1 VAPKSKVAESGS
13 LTDFGFA
20 PAQAPEAPKRLTG
33 WNPAH
38 WPADPSWMPLLQAFW
53 VSPPGM
59 ALGAFVAQRLAAGAV
74 IYPSQPLRAR
84 ELTPLQGVRVVI
96 VGQDPY
102 HGPDQAH
109 GLAFSVQAGQ
119 RVPPSLR
126 NIFSEIE
133 RGSLPQPAPG
143 VRARAPRSGALEPWA
158 RQGVLLLNTCLTVES
173 GAPGSHAKQG
183 WEALTDEIIK
193 AVACSETPTVFML
206 WGAHAQAKQALVGSG
221 RHLVLTANHPSPL
234 SARRPPRPFVG
245 CGHFSAANAW
255 LEKHDRGAVLW

>member
-1 VAPKSKVAESGS
+1 MVQKSKVAETGS
-13 LTDFGFA
+13 QTDFGFA
-20 PAQAPEAPKRLTG
+20 PAQAPEAHKRLTG
-33 WNPAH
+33 WNPAL

-74 IYPSQPLRAR
+74 IYPDQPLRAL

-102 HGPDQAH
+102 HGPGQAH

-126 NIFSEIE
+126 NIFNEIE

-183 WEALTDEIIK
+183 WEALTDGIIK
-193 AVACSETPTVFML
+193 VVACSETPTVFML
-206 WGAHAQAKQALVGSG
+206 WGAHAQAKQDLIVTG

-255 LEKHDRGAVLW
+255 LEQHDRGAVLW